1 MSESNDGIAFATV
14 TEEKQQKKSKKK
26 KEITCFR
33 CKKMGH
39 YSNECKEE
47 LPKMT
52 EGIKGLS
59 LLINIKD
66 SSDKE
71 PISEDQYNSE
81 QDNNVT

>member
-1 MSESNDGIAFATV
+1 
-14 TEEKQQKKSKKK
+14 
-26 KEITCFR
+26 
-33 CKKMGH
+33 MGH

>member
-1 MSESNDGIAFATV
+1 
-14 TEEKQQKKSKKK
+14 
-26 KEITCFR
+26 
-33 CKKMGH
+33 MGH
-39 YSNECKEE
+39 YSNECKKE
-47 LPKMT
+47 LPKTT